1 MIIEL
6 MIQHYLTSPNI
17 KNIIKL
23 RKIAYLGA
31 KFFLAPCF
39 FMLVCAISWEQRKLG
54 DMGETYTGLS
64 GKTKEDFG
72 HGNAKFV
79 TYMNVFSNSIADL
92 SMTESVEI
100 DKKQNEVNYGDVFF
114 TTSSETPDEVGMSS
128 VWLENSDNTYLNS
141 FCFGYRPSVKVNPYY
156 MAYMLRSDNVRKNI
170 VFLAQGISRYNIS
183 KNKMMEI
190 SVPLPNLEEQ
200 QKIGEYFRNLDTLI
214 TLHQREYF
222 LFDFSGESAKTAQN
236 TLSWEQRK
244 LGDMGETYTGLSG
257 KTKEDFGH
265 GNAKFVTY
273 MNVFSNSIADLSMT
287 ESVEIDKKQ
296 NEVNYGDVFFT
307 TSSETPDEVGMSSVW
322 LENSDNTYLNSFCFG
337 YRPSVKVNP
346 YYMAYML
353 RSDNVRKNI
362 VFLAQ
367 GISRYNI
374 SKNKMMEISV
384 PLPNLEEQQKIGEY
398 FRNLDTLIT
407 LHQREPPKEDKILND
422 IKTDTLFH
430 EYYCQWLVIYKE
442 GSVRGVTMQ
451 KYHLT
456 AEWVKKLIPDVK
468 LCDFD
473 RITYQQLIN
482 DYAETHERQT
492 TMDFHHQLK
501 GAILDAVDDGLI
513 ARDPT
518 RKVIIKGKSPNDKKK
533 KYLSRYELQKLL
545 TNLDLNSGLN
555 MDWLILLI
563 AKTGMRFS
571 EAIAVTPVDFDFT
584 HQTLSVNKTWDYKG
598 EGGFQPTKNKSS
610 VRKIRLDWQTVGQF
624 YAIVRELNDTAP
636 IFVSKEK
643 KIYNSTLNDV
653 LERHCKAVGI
663 PTISVH
669 GLRHTH
675 ASLLLFDGV
684 SIASVA
690 QRLGHSSINTT
701 QKTYLHIIRELE
713 NKDIDLIMKSISSL
727 LD

>member
-1 MIIEL
+1 
-6 MIQHYLTSPNI
+6 
-17 KNIIKL
+17 
-23 RKIAYLGA
+23 
-31 KFFLAPCF
+31 
-39 FMLVCAISWEQRKLG
+39 MLVCAFSWEQRKLGEISESFEYGLNAAATEYDGKHKYIRITDIDDSTHLFIQDNLTSPDIDFSTADDYLLQAGDVLFARTGASVGKTYIYRSSDGDLYFAGFLIRAKIKRDYDADFVFQNTLTDNYDSYIRITSQRSGQPGVNAQEYANFALSVPCLAEQKKIGAYFTNLDNLITLHQRECFSFDFGSRSAKVAQKTISWEQRKLS
-54 DMGETYTGLS
+54 DMVERVTRKNENLESELPLTISAQYGLIDQNEFFDKRIASRDVSGYYLLKKGEFAYNKSTSSDAPWGAVKRLDRYEMGVLS
-64 GKTKEDFG
+64 TLYIVFALKEDGNIDSDFLVSYYDTDCWHKG
-72 HGNAKFV
+72 VQAIAAEGARNHGLLNITPADYFETVLTVPSDVKEQHQIGTFFAK
-79 TYMNVFSNSIADL
+79 
-92 SMTESVEI
+92 
-100 DKKQNEVNYGDVFF
+100 
-114 TTSSETPDEVGMSS
+114 
-128 VWLENSDNTYLNS
+128 
-141 FCFGYRPSVKVNPYY
+141 
-156 MAYMLRSDNVRKNI
+156 
-170 VFLAQGISRYNIS
+170 
-183 KNKMMEI
+183 
-190 SVPLPNLEEQ
+190 
-200 QKIGEYFRNLDTLI
+200 
-214 TLHQREYF
+214 
-222 LFDFSGESAKTAQN
+222 
-236 TLSWEQRK
+236 
-244 LGDMGETYTGLSG
+244 
-257 KTKEDFGH
+257 
-265 GNAKFVTY
+265 
-273 MNVFSNSIADLSMT
+273 
-287 ESVEIDKKQ
+287 
-296 NEVNYGDVFFT
+296 
-307 TSSETPDEVGMSSVW
+307 
-322 LENSDNTYLNSFCFG
+322 
-337 YRPSVKVNP
+337 
-346 YYMAYML
+346 
-353 RSDNVRKNI
+353 
-362 VFLAQ
+362 
-367 GISRYNI
+367 
-374 SKNKMMEISV
+374 
-384 PLPNLEEQQKIGEY
+384 
-398 FRNLDTLIT
+398 LDTLIT

-545 TNLDLNSGLN
+545 TSLDLNSGLN

-571 EAIAVTPVDFDFT
+571 EAIAVTPMDFDFT

>member
-1 MIIEL
+1 
-6 MIQHYLTSPNI
+6 
-17 KNIIKL
+17 
-23 RKIAYLGA
+23 
-31 KFFLAPCF
+31 
-39 FMLVCAISWEQRKLG
+39 MLVCAFSWEQRKLG
-54 DMGETYTGLS
+54 ECAEFNPKSELPDIFEYVDLESVVGTDILS
-64 GKTKEDFG
+64 
-72 HGNAKFV
+72 HR
-79 TYMNVFSNSIADL
+79 
-92 SMTESVEI
+92 TES
-100 DKKQNEVNYGDVFF
+100 KSSAPSRAQRLAQKGDVFYQTVRPYQKNNCIF
-114 TTSSETPDEVGMSS
+114 ENDENNWVFSTGYAQLRPVNDGYFLLTLLQNEDFVKLVLDRCTGTSYPAI
-128 VWLENSDNTYLNS
+128 NSNDLADID
-141 FCFGYRPSVKVNPYY
+141 VNIPI
-156 MAYMLRSDNVRKNI
+156 N
-170 VFLAQGISRYNIS
+170 
-183 KNKMMEI
+183 
-190 SVPLPNLEEQ
+190 NLEQ
-200 QKIGEYFRNLDTLI
+200 QRIGDYFRNLD
-214 TLHQREYF
+214 
-222 LFDFSGESAKTAQN
+222 S
-236 TLSWEQRK
+236 
-244 LGDMGETYTGLSG
+244 
-257 KTKEDFGH
+257 
-265 GNAKFVTY
+265 
-273 MNVFSNSIADLSMT
+273 
-287 ESVEIDKKQ
+287 
-296 NEVNYGDVFFT
+296 
-307 TSSETPDEVGMSSVW
+307 
-322 LENSDNTYLNSFCFG
+322 
-337 YRPSVKVNP
+337 
-346 YYMAYML
+346 
-353 RSDNVRKNI
+353 
-362 VFLAQ
+362 
-367 GISRYNI
+367 
-374 SKNKMMEISV
+374 
-384 PLPNLEEQQKIGEY
+384 
-398 FRNLDTLIT
+398 LIT

-545 TNLDLNSGLN
+545 TSLDLNSGLN

-571 EAIAVTPVDFDFT
+571 EAIAVTPMDFDFT

>member
-1 MIIEL
+1 MSPLYTVFKTHDIDTL
-6 MIQHYLTSPNI
+6 YLEWFFKSSYWHSFMYYNGDSGARSDRFSI
-17 KNIIKL
+17 KNDL
-23 RKIAYLGA
+23 
-31 KFFLAPCF
+31 F
-39 FMLVCAISWEQRKLG
+39 FMMPIPVPTEEEQRRIGSL
-54 DMGETYTGLS
+54 LS
-64 GKTKEDFG
+64 T
-72 HGNAKFV
+72 
-79 TYMNVFSNSIADL
+79 L
-92 SMTESVEI
+92 
-100 DKKQNEVNYGDVFF
+100 DK
-114 TTSSETPDEVGMSS
+114 
-128 VWLENSDNTYLNS
+128 
-141 FCFGYRPSVKVNPYY
+141 
-156 MAYMLRSDNVRKNI
+156 A
-170 VFLAQGISRYNIS
+170 
-183 KNKMMEI
+183 
-190 SVPLPNLEEQ
+190 
-200 QKIGEYFRNLDTLI
+200 I
-214 TLHQREYF
+214 TLHQRECF
-222 LFDFSGESAKTAQN
+222 SFDFSGESAKTAQK
-236 TLSWEQRK
+236 TISWEQRK
-244 LGDMGETYTGLSG
+244 FSELTEIRSASRVHKDEWQSSGVPFYRSSDVMAALNGTENEKAFISEELYEKLSAVSG
-257 KTKEDFGH
+257 KLEKGDVLVTGGGSVGKPYIVPNNEPLYTKD
-265 GNAKFVTY
+265 
-273 MNVFSNSIADLSMT
+273 ADLLW
-287 ESVEIDKKQ
+287 IKN
-296 NEVNYGDVFFT
+296 NENLDPYFVYTFFFSPT
-307 TSSETPDEVGMSSVW
+307 FTD
-322 LENSDNTYLNSFCFG
+322 YLNSVSHVG
-337 YRPSVKVNP
+337 TIAHYTITQLGETP
-346 YYMAYML
+346 
-353 RSDNVRKNI
+353 I
-362 VFLAQ
+362 T
-367 GISRYNI
+367 
-374 SKNKMMEISV
+374 
-384 PLPNLEEQQKIGEY
+384 LPCVSEQQKIGDY
-398 FRNLDTLIT
+398 FRNLDFLIT

-545 TNLDLNSGLN
+545 TSLDLNSGLN

-571 EAIAVTPVDFDFT
+571 EAIAVTPMDFDFT

>member
-1 MIIEL
+1 
-6 MIQHYLTSPNI
+6 
-17 KNIIKL
+17 
-23 RKIAYLGA
+23 
-31 KFFLAPCF
+31 
-39 FMLVCAISWEQRKLG
+39 MLICAISWEQRKLG
-54 DMGETYTGLS
+54 DIGETYTGLS

-72 HGNAKFV
+72 HGDAKFV
-79 TYMNVFSNSIADL
+79 TYMNVFSNSIAD
-92 SMTESVEI
+92 SAMTESVEI
-100 DKKQNEVNYGDVFF
+100 DKKQNEVKYGDVFF

-128 VWLENSDNTYLNS
+128 VWLENSENTYLNS
-141 FCFGYRPSVKVNPYY
+141 FCFGYRPSENINPYY
-156 MAYMLRSDNVRKNI
+156 MAYMLRSENVRKSI
-170 VFLAQGISRYNIS
+170 IFLAQGISRYNIS

-190 SVPLPNLEEQ
+190 SVPLPNLDEQ
-200 QKIGEYFRNLDTLI
+200 QKIGDYFHDLDTLI

-222 LFDFSGESAKTAQN
+222 AFGFNSRSAKIAQI

-244 LGDMGETYTGLSG
+244 LGDEAIEILAGG
-257 KTKEDFGH
+257 D
-265 GNAKFVTY
+265 
-273 MNVFSNSIADLSMT
+273 
-287 ESVEIDKKQ
+287 IDKSKTVE
-296 NEVNYGDVFFT
+296 NGKYPIYANALTNDGVVGYYDDYYRVKAPAVTVTGRG
-307 TSSETPDEVGMSSVW
+307 EVGFAQARMVDFTPVVRLLAIRSNHDCYF
-322 LENSDNTYLNSFCFG
+322 LENAINNH
-337 YRPSVKVNP
+337 KVVVESTGVP
-346 YYMAYML
+346 QL
-353 RSDNVRKNI
+353 TVPQLS
-362 VFLAQ
+362 
-367 GISRYNI
+367 SYNI
-374 SKNKMMEISV
+374 FFPKNV
-384 PLPNLEEQQKIGEY
+384 EEESRIGE
-398 FRNLDTLIT
+398 FLHNIDTLIT

-545 TNLDLNSGLN
+545 TSLDLNSGLN

>member
-1 MIIEL
+1 MSNTPQIRFAGF
-6 MIQHYLTSPNI
+6 TD
-17 KNIIKL
+17 
-23 RKIAYLGA
+23 A
-31 KFFLAPCF
+31 
-39 FMLVCAISWEQRKLG
+39 WEQRKLG
-54 DMGETYTGLS
+54 EISESFEYGLNAAATEYDGKHKYIRITDIDDSTHLFIQDNLTSPDIDFSTADDYLLQAGDVLFARTGAS
-64 GKTKEDFG
+64 VGKT
-72 HGNAKFV
+72 
-79 TYMNVFSNSIADL
+79 YI
-92 SMTESVEI
+92 
-100 DKKQNEVNYGDVFF
+100 
-114 TTSSETPDEVGMSS
+114 
-128 VWLENSDNTYLNS
+128 
-141 FCFGYRPSVKVNPYY
+141 YR
-156 MAYMLRSDNVRKNI
+156 RSDGDLYFAGFLIRAKI
-170 VFLAQGISRYNIS
+170 KSDYDADFVF
-183 KNKMMEI
+183 
-190 SVPLPNLEEQ
+190 
-200 QKIGEYFRNLDTLI
+200 
-214 TLHQREYF
+214 
-222 LFDFSGESAKTAQN
+222 QN
-236 TLSWEQRK
+236 TLTDSYDSYIRITSQR
-244 LGDMGETYTGLSG
+244 SG
-257 KTKEDFGH
+257 QPGV
-265 GNAKFVTY
+265 NAQEYANF
-273 MNVFSNSIADLSMT
+273 AL
-287 ESVEIDKKQ
+287 
-296 NEVNYGDVFFT
+296 
-307 TSSETPDEVGMSSVW
+307 
-322 LENSDNTYLNSFCFG
+322 
-337 YRPSVKVNP
+337 
-346 YYMAYML
+346 
-353 RSDNVRKNI
+353 
-362 VFLAQ
+362 
-367 GISRYNI
+367 
-374 SKNKMMEISV
+374 SV
-384 PLPNLEEQQKIGEY
+384 PSLAEQKKIGAY
-398 FRNLDTLIT
+398 FSHLDSLIT

-545 TNLDLNSGLN
+545 TSLDLNSGLN

-571 EAIAVTPVDFDFT
+571 EAIAVTPMDFDFT